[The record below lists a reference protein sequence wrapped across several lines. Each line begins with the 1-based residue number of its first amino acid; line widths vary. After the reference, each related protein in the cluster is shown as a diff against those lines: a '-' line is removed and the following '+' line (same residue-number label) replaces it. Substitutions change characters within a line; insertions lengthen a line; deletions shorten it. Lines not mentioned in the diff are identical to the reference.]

1 MGKLATALTNLAAIS
16 VQGAISYALGDTP
29 EGLTR
34 THLPALVIFPE
45 VGGHAPGV
53 QPTGFSEGDAQ
64 FTTQIAHV
72 LIYGPAAA
80 NLGRRGSL
88 PDLIDLID
96 NYTEALADDPTLSGA
111 LPLPL
116 RFTVQIGIVRYGGV
130 EYYGVTFLHTWV
142 LQVG

>member
-1 MGKLATALTNLAAIS
+1 MGKLATALSNLAAIS
-16 VQGAISYALGDTP
+16 VQGATSYALGDTP

-45 VGGHAPGV
+45 VGGASPGV
-53 QPTGFSEGDAQ
+53 QPTGFSDGDATV
-64 FTTQIAHV
+64 TTQIAHV

-88 PDLIDLID
+88 PDLVDLID
-96 NYTEALADDPTLSGA
+96 SYIEALADNPTLSGA
-111 LPLPL
+111 LPVPL
-116 RFTVQIGIVRYGGV
+116 CFTMQIGIVRYGGV

-142 LQVG
+142 LHIG